1 MLSQWCAL
9 DLGRAL
15 SQVWVAPLDLG
26 STPAPRTRVCWP
38 LGAVRRGLFGPPSTD
53 FPCDS
58 ADFVEMVANPYI

>member
-15 SQVWVAPLDLG
+15 SQVRVVPLDLG

-38 LGAVRRGLFGPPSTD
+38 SGAIRSGLFGPPSTD
-53 FPCDS
+53 FPRDS
-58 ADFVEMVANPYI
+58 SRFDENDSDP